1 MEKHKSRMKNS
12 ITNNI
17 RTRIILMK
25 YYIISSD
32 SFTDEDVAES
42 VDTEEEGAYEEEEE
56 ESQIT
61 NETLPENV
69 TER

>member
-1 MEKHKSRMKNS
+1 
-12 ITNNI
+12 
-17 RTRIILMK
+17 MK

-42 VDTEEEGAYEEEEE
+42 VDTEEEEAYEEEEE